1 MASSRE
7 DGPAATA
14 TAQQLG
20 SMSLGESTEKKDSE
34 TGTNT
39 KNGTPTKKEMCSACG
54 KKSSTLM
61 KCRACKCVWYCDKDC
76 QNKHWK
82 EHKTECKPI
91 KKELDKRGGK
101 LDLGTEED
109 IGPLGKLPPKE
120 ECPICM
126 RALPLHAMLQT
137 YANCCGK
144 FLCSGC
150 NFQHQV
156 KHQRQ
161 ATKKGQT
168 PLPLTCAFCRTTLPD
183 SDEEILARVHK
194 RIELKD
200 PKALRNMAM
209 YYGQGDLGVSVD
221 QAKCIDLLRQSVGL
235 GCPGAH
241 YQLASFH
248 HTGEMGLEQNEEE
261 ASKYLEKATEGGHV
275 PALYNLGCIENNS
288 GNSTAAMRHWRL
300 SASGGHKRSMDALI
314 SCFDHGLLR
323 HGNLAK
329 SLQAFHR
336 ARAEMKSEDR
346 DVHIAYLK
354 RTGKYRE
361 EYDL

>member
-314 SCFDHGLLR
+314 SCFDHGLLVTATLPKACR
-323 HGNLAK
+323 PFIV
-329 SLQAFHR
+329 Q
-336 ARAEMKSEDR
+336 E
-346 DVHIAYLK
+346 LK
-354 RTGKYRE
+354 
-361 EYDL
+361 